1 MSKYVSN
8 NDLVFKAWDYALS
21 RDEITTLFKKYY
33 LKFLR
38 KKKLNKILNE

>member
-1 MSKYVSN
+1 MSRYISN
-8 NDLVFKAWDYALS
+8 NDLVFKVWDKTLS
-21 RDEITTLFKKYY
+21 KDEITILFKRYY